1 MIQYANNV
9 SFDKEKLESIVKK
22 VVPINNIFI
31 KMNFCKS
38 RKEIE
43 NAFNDKIYIEYF
55 YQFLI
60 LKLIF
65 KLKLQ
70 IKNQQDLNN
79 ILNHYTNF
87 KMNIVSDQDLKIYQK
102 IFGLIQAE
110 YIMRKYNC
118 FIISY
123 IKIKNCDDNSILSQ
137 SIKFFEEFVKNLDE
151 ESPAFFKLLEINSK
165 FGYYKDCPIYNFNL
179 LNVDDIKNHLFELI
193 PEIIFFFNSQTKTKA
208 FSFSMT
214 GQIAINEKYLFA
226 QYEKMD
232 LIHNYSENKKE
243 NAQNI
248 SMILSRYLIHEDCGH
263 TKFRNKTNINKN
275 TKSPIKCVVKGTIK
289 QLTYVLDKNKADDL
303 IKIFPEKKKWYK

>member
-43 NAFNDKIYIEYF
+43 NHFNDKIYIEYF

-110 YIMRKYNC
+110 YIMRKY
-118 FIISY
+118 
-123 IKIKNCDDNSILSQ
+123 
-137 SIKFFEEFVKNLDE
+137 
-151 ESPAFFKLLEINSK
+151 EI
-165 FGYYKDCPIYNFNL
+165 
-179 LNVDDIKNHLFELI
+179 
-193 PEIIFFFNSQTKTKA
+193 
-208 FSFSMT
+208 
-214 GQIAINEKYLFA
+214 
-226 QYEKMD
+226 
-232 LIHNYSENKKE
+232 
-243 NAQNI
+243 
-248 SMILSRYLIHEDCGH
+248 
-263 TKFRNKTNINKN
+263 
-275 TKSPIKCVVKGTIK
+275 
-289 QLTYVLDKNKADDL
+289 
-303 IKIFPEKKKWYK
+303 